1 LHNGGGGG
9 LTGDTTSLTRTC
21 IRGAKIPCDTGD
33 YVKTFIGIKTGRGD
47 WRSLRCGEIGSKR
60 GLQLLPLQI

>member
-1 LHNGGGGG
+1 
-9 LTGDTTSLTRTC
+9 LTRTC